1 MNLMAGELSR
11 QIREE
16 GLGTFTSSII
26 DYPYVRKTLPKTSFF
41 LPLDTHILLE
51 NLANV
56 LSG

>member
-16 GLGTFTSSII
+16 GLDTFTSSII
-26 DYPYVRKTLPKTSFF
+26 DHPYVRKTLPKTSLFY
-41 LPLDTHILLE
+41 PLIRTLLE
-51 NLANV
+51 NLADV